1 MKRWFPRVF
10 ALLVLAGGAPAYPS
24 LQAGSELDPL
34 FERRE
39 LMIPMR
45 DGVRLFTVVLTP
57 KRTEGTLLPILLS
70 RTPYGTDGWGGTV
83 DVSLAFRELIED
95 GYVFAFQD
103 IRGQHQSEG
112 TFVMNRPPRD
122 RRDEKSIDEATD
134 TWDTIEW
141 LLHNVPNVNGRVGM
155 LGISYPGFLVNAA
168 MLEPHPALKTVSPQA
183 PMVDTWMGD
192 DFFHQG
198 AFRQSYAIE
207 WIHGRE
213 AHLAGTGP
221 LVITRWD
228 TFDWYLG
235 FSTLADLARTV
246 GAVKWPTWQRFTEHP
261 AYDAEWK
268 ARAVQI
274 YLRRTT
280 VPTLTVGGWWDQE
293 DGYGPL
299 ASYAAMEANDVAG
312 INYLVVGPWYHG
324 QWYSGSGE
332 SLGAIQ
338 FGRRTGDDF
347 RELQARWFAHWLKDA
362 GEGRFPEAT
371 LFDAGVNQW
380 KDYDSWPP
388 KDGVKRRLYFRE
400 GGFLSFDEPEE
411 AAGED
416 SFLSDPNRPV
426 PYRPR
431 PIPSYVDWDIW
442 LTRDQRFVD
451 DRPDVLTW
459 QTEPL
464 REPVTLAG
472 DVVAR
477 LFASTTGTDADWVV
491 KLIDVYPETL
501 EERKEMRG
509 YELMVASD
517 ILRGR
522 YHRSFEKAEAIPA
535 NAVVPFTV
543 DLHQQAYTF
552 QKDHRIMVQVQSTW
566 FPLYDRNPQTFVPN
580 LFLAKPSDFKVQTH
594 RIHRSRSYPS
604 HVEIEV
610 VRSEPR

>member
-10 ALLVLAGGAPAYPS
+10 ALLVLAGGAPAFPS
-24 LQAGSELDPL
+24 QQAGSELDRL

-39 LMIPMR
+39 VMIPMR

-57 KRTEGTLLPILLS
+57 KGAGAAPLPILLS
-70 RTPYGTDGWGGTV
+70 RTPYGTDGWGGTE
-83 DVSLAFRELIED
+83 DVPLAFRELIED

-141 LLHNVPNVNGRVGM
+141 LLQNVANVNGRVGM

-168 MLEPHPALKTVSPQA
+168 MVEPHPALKAASPQA

-213 AHLAGTGP
+213 ARLAGTGP
-221 LVITRWD
+221 LEIARWD

-235 FSTLADLARTV
+235 FSTLAELARTV

-268 ARAVQI
+268 ARAVQR

-280 VPTLTVGGWWDQE
+280 VPSLTVGGWWDQE

-299 ASYAAMEANDVAG
+299 ASYAAMESNDAAG

-347 RELQARWFAHWLKDA
+347 RELQARWFAHWLKDE

-400 GGFLSFDEPEE
+400 GGILSFDGPQE

-416 SFLSDPNRPV
+416 SFLSDPNHPV

-431 PIPSYVDWDIW
+431 PIGSYVEWDIW

-464 REPVTLAG
+464 PEPVTLAG

-501 EERKEMRG
+501 EDRKEMRG

-535 NAVVPFTV
+535 NTVVPFTV

-566 FPLYDRNPQTFVPN
+566 FPLYDRNPQNFVPN
-580 LFLAKPSDFKVQTH
+580 LFLAQGSDYKAQTH
-594 RIHRSRSYPS
+594 RIHRTRSHAS

>member
-1 MKRWFPRVF
+1 MTRWFPRVF
-10 ALLVLAGGAPAYPS
+10 ALLVLAGGSPAYPS

-39 LMIPMR
+39 SMIPMR

-57 KRTEGTLLPILLS
+57 KRTEGALLPILLS
-70 RTPYGTDGWGGTV
+70 RTPYGTDGWGGTE

-95 GYVFAFQD
+95 GYVFSFQD

-112 TFVMNRPPRD
+112 AFVMNRPPRD

-141 LLHNVPNVNGRVGM
+141 LLHNVPHVNGRVGM

-168 MLEPHPALKTVSPQA
+168 MVEPHPALKTVSPQA

-261 AYDAEWK
+261 AYDGEWK

-274 YLRRTT
+274 YLRQTT

-400 GGFLSFDEPEE
+400 GGILSFDEPEE

-416 SFLSDPNRPV
+416 SFLSDPNHPV

-464 REPVTLAG
+464 RQPVTLAG

-501 EERKEMRG
+501 EDRKEMRG

-522 YHRSFEKAEAIPA
+522 YHLSFEKAEAIPA

-580 LFLAKPSDFKVQTH
+580 LFLAQPSDFKAQTH

-604 HVEIEV
+604 HVEIDV

>member
-1 MKRWFPRVF
+1 MHCLSQVF
-10 ALLVLAGGAPAYPS
+10 SVLALAASATTARPQS
-24 LQAGSELDPL
+24 AGSELAPL

-39 LMIPMR
+39 AMIPMR
-45 DGVRLFTVVLTP
+45 DGARLFTVVLTP
-57 KRTEGTLLPILLS
+57 RNAGGAPLPILLS
-70 RTPYGTDGWGGTV
+70 RTPYGTDGWGGTE
-83 DVSLAFRELIED
+83 DVALAFRELIED
-95 GYVFAFQD
+95 GYLFVFQD
-103 IRGQHQSEG
+103 IRGQHRSEG

-122 RRDEKSIDEATD
+122 RGDDRTFDEATD

-141 LLHNVPNVNGRVGM
+141 LLKNFPHLNGRVGM

-168 MLEPHPALKTVSPQA
+168 MVEPHPALRAASPQA

-213 AHLAGTGP
+213 AHIAGTGP
-221 LVITRWD
+221 LEIARWD

-235 FSTLADLARTV
+235 FPTLGDLAREV
-246 GAVKWPTWQRFTEHP
+246 GAEKWPTWQRFLEHP
-261 AYDAEWK
+261 AYDSEWK
-268 ARAVQI
+268 ARAVQL
-274 YLRRTT
+274 YLRHTN

-299 ASYAAMEANDVAG
+299 ASYAALEANDSTR

-324 QWYSGSGE
+324 QWYSGAGE
-332 SLGAIQ
+332 SLGDIR

-347 RELQARWFAHWLKDA
+347 RALQARWFAYWLKDE
-362 GEGRFPEAT
+362 GDGRFPEAT

-380 KDYDSWPP
+380 KDFGSWPP
-388 KDGVKRRLYFRE
+388 EGAAKRRLYFRE
-400 GGFLSFDEPEE
+400 DGRLSFDEPRE

-416 SFLSDPNRPV
+416 RSLSDPNRPV

-431 PIPSYVDWDIW
+431 PIGSYVEWEVW

-464 REPVTLAG
+464 EEPLAIGG

-491 KLIDVYPETL
+491 KLIDVYPETMDD
-501 EERKEMRG
+501 KEMRG

-522 YHRSFEKAEAIPA
+522 YHRSFEKAEPIPS
-535 NAVVPFTV
+535 NTVVPFTV

-552 QKDHRIMVQVQSTW
+552 REGHRIMVQVQSTW

-580 LFLAKPSDFKVQTH
+580 IFLARSSDFRAQTH
-594 RIHRSRSYPS
+594 AVQRSRSHPS
-604 HVEIEV
+604 HVELDV
-610 VRSEPR
+610 VPARR

>member
-24 LQAGSELDPL
+24 LQAGSELDHL

-57 KRTEGTLLPILLS
+57 KRTEGALLPILLS
-70 RTPYGTDGWGGTV
+70 RTPYGTDGWGGTE

-168 MLEPHPALKTVSPQA
+168 MVEPHPALKTVSPQA

-312 INYLVVGPWYHG
+312 INNLVVGPWYHG

-400 GGFLSFDEPEE
+400 GGILSFDEPEE

-416 SFLSDPNRPV
+416 SFLSDPNHPV

-431 PIPSYVDWDIW
+431 PIPSYVEWDIW

-522 YHRSFEKAEAIPA
+522 YHRSFEKAEAITA

-580 LFLAKPSDFKVQTH
+580 LFLAQPSDFKAQTH